1 MHYFNNKDMS
11 EVLGPQVHK
20 VSVTRAAKIF
30 LPVIIAAAAISFI
43 FGIQLSLVYF
53 NKWAICSVFAVS
65 GFFLIQASTANHGYK
80 SSILLLFFF
89 SYIRSALITI
99 ESFNTPIYYTYHSQ
113 NKKKMASLGIR
124 RPPMRSKSKLQLIG
138 FKEEKERR
146 EKKKQFSENYRKE
159 TSL

>member
-1 MHYFNNKDMS
+1 MEKFSFLSFCPMAATHPSTNQS
-11 EVLGPQVHK
+11 QRCVT
-20 VSVTRAAKIF
+20 SVISRELVCQRGYGVALAKTCM
-30 LPVIIAAAAISFI
+30 
-43 FGIQLSLVYF
+43 QCVYRY
-53 NKWAICSVFAVS
+53 
-65 GFFLIQASTANHGYK
+65 TANHGYK